1 MFIDARPAVS
11 IFFPQYKTLGCDVDQ
26 LQTPAV
32 LRKVSIA
39 SARDRSYRRASDNL
53 GDLAELSVD
62 AKQCQRVAIRIGNE
76 RIDEQTERIKEYQG
90 ASIPQQ
96 QHDQGSKAPANTWSG
111 RVAVV
116 ELDGGRTQIRD
127 ELWGKDKP
135 ADKKHRW
142 WRETQCGVLQTYLSG
157 PSEDDPHPEIP
168 PELMDPLWVVPKLN
182 EIHRQHVA
190 SDASSRESEQEDSSD
205 DAAESE
211 PSSQTRCGETAEQA
225 CAQNDCDGNSKEEA
239 KRWSGGPPLVKTV
252 VATRRG
258 YEHLGETMA
267 AEAYHRGF
275 NKARSKACIADGLK
289 VNWVLWGRHFSHYTP
304 ITDLMHALSY
314 VYCAA
319 VSTAATI
326 EDGWETYL
334 EWLGLVWAGD
344 VASVLEA
351 MRMLSQTDAGR
362 EDESLG
368 RAITYLSNN
377 ASRMRYDE
385 YRRAGLPITSS
396 LVESTQKQ
404 INWRIKGTEKFW
416 VDEHIEPLL
425 QLIADDLSDT
435 HDRSAFWERRKKR
448 FQGFR
453 QRRAKT

>member
-1 MFIDARPAVS
+1 M
-11 IFFPQYKTLGCDVDQ
+11 
-26 LQTPAV
+26 
-32 LRKVSIA
+32 LRKVSTA
-39 SARDRSYRRASDNL
+39 SARERSYQRASDNL
-53 GDLAELSVD
+53 SDLAELSVD
-62 AKQCQRVAIRIGNE
+62 TKQCQRVAIRIGNE
-76 RIDEQTERIKEYQG
+76 RIEEQSERIKEFQD
-90 ASIPQQ
+90 ASIPAQ
-96 QHDQGSKAPANTWSG
+96 QHGQGSGAPANTWSG

-127 ELWGKDKP
+127 ELWGNDKP
-135 ADKKHRW
+135 TDKKHRW
-142 WRETQCGVLQTYLSG
+142 WRETQCGVLQTFLSS
-157 PSEDDPHPEIP
+157 PSVDDPHPEIP
-168 PELMDPLWVVPKLN
+168 AELTDPLWVVPKLN
-182 EIHRQHVA
+182 EIHRQHV
-190 SDASSRESEQEDSSD
+190 SCDGSSGESEQEVRQGDTLEGNPSNQPHGAKADDPPCSSD
-205 DAAESE
+205 DRE
-211 PSSQTRCGETAEQA
+211 
-225 CAQNDCDGNSKEEA
+225 NKEV

-258 YEHLGETMA
+258 YDHLGEAMA

-275 NKARSKACIADGLK
+275 NKAPSKACIADGLK
-289 VNWVLWGRHFSHYTP
+289 VNWSLWGRHFSHYTP

-319 VSTAATI
+319 ISTAATV

-334 EWLGLVWAGD
+334 KWLGLVWAGD
-344 VASVLEA
+344 VSAVINA
-351 MRMLSQTDAGR
+351 MRLVSQSDDCGQ
-362 EDESLG
+362 DESLA

-377 ASRMRYDE
+377 ASRMRYHE

-404 INWRIKGTEKFW
+404 INCRIKGTEKFW
-416 VDEHIEPLL
+416 RDEHLEPLL

-435 HDRSAFWERRKKR
+435 HDQAEFWIRRRTR

>member
-1 MFIDARPAVS
+1 M
-11 IFFPQYKTLGCDVDQ
+11 
-26 LQTPAV
+26 

-39 SARDRSYRRASDNL
+39 SARDRSYARASENL
-53 GDLAELSVD
+53 SDLAELKVD
-62 AKQCQRVAIRIGNE
+62 SKQCQRVVVRIGNE
-76 RIDEQTERIKEYQG
+76 RIDEQTKRIKEYQE

-96 QHDQGSKAPANTWSG
+96 QHDQGREAPANEWSG

-127 ELWGKDKP
+127 ELWGKVKP
-135 ADKKHRW
+135 THKKHRW
-142 WRETQCGVLQTYLSG
+142 WRETQCAVLQTYLSS
-157 PSEDDPHPEIP
+157 PSNEDPHPGIP
-168 PELMDPLWVVPKLN
+168 AELTDPLWVVPKLN
-182 EIHRQHVA
+182 ELHRQHVA
-190 SDASSRESEQEDSSD
+190 NDGSSRESEQKDRTDGAVDSEFSARTD
-205 DAAESE
+205 D
-211 PSSQTRCGETAEQA
+211 QTACDQNGCGGNTAEQ
-225 CAQNDCDGNSKEEA
+225 A

-258 YEHLGETMA
+258 YDHLGEAMA

-275 NKARSKACIADGLK
+275 NKAPSKACIADGLQ
-289 VNWVLWGRHFSHYTP
+289 VNWSLWGRHFSHYTP

-326 EDGWETYL
+326 EDGWETYI

-344 VASVLEA
+344 VTSLIKTMRLIAS
-351 MRMLSQTDAGR
+351 TDAGR
-362 EDESLG
+362 ENEPLC
-368 RAITYLSNN
+368 RAMTYLSNN

-416 VDEHIEPLL
+416 RDEHLEPLL
-425 QLIADDLSDT
+425 QLVDDDLSDT
-435 HDRSAFWERRKKR
+435 HDAEGFWNRRKQR

-453 QRRAKT
+453 KRRAKA